1 MNSDSKAVVGQGGFG
16 AQPAA
21 FDEILLLVGRLNYTW
36 TNTESLLLHL
46 IAGLSGT
53 TKDVA
58 VVIFLTL
65 NTTRARVDLVE
76 RLAKMPHQ
84 AKAERDAVLALTRA
98 MMKLSGARNRYNHC
112 IYAFDPDGG
121 PPKSILMRIADR
133 KDEIRMGQTIDLD
146 AAALDTIRRSISEL
160 SRINQNIW
168 AHIAAYGYPR

>member
-84 AKAERDAVLALTRA
+84 AKAERDAVLAL
-98 MMKLSGARNRYNHC
+98 NRYNHC